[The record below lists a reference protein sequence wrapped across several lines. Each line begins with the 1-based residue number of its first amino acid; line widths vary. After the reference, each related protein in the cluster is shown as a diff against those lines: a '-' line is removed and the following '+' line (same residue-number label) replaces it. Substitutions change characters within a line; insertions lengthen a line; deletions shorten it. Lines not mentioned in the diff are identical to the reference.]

1 MESKYPPHPAA
12 SIFPMIKGKAYDEM
26 REDIRAKGLLFPV
39 VLAQHE
45 NQWCVLDGRN
55 REKAC
60 IETGIKP
67 RYDYYDGKDPIGY
80 VVSANLAR
88 REMSTWERASAA
100 DELSKLAQGRPG
112 KAAAA
117 AGITRSVAA
126 EMCGTSERSTAQAK
140 HVKQA
145 GAPELIEALD
155 ERKLSL
161 SEADEIARL
170 EKDQQADAIKQRKSQ
185 PPAERDP
192 KISKS
197 CSLSD
202 EELDGLTQLYT
213 YGAGSP
219 SARVRAGAAALARI
233 VPAAV
238 KS

>member
-55 REKAC
+55 REKASL
-60 IETGIKP
+60 ELGLKP

-80 VVSANLAR
+80 VVSANLTR
-88 REMSTWERASAA
+88 REMSTWERADAA
-100 DELSKLAQGRPG
+100 NALAELKQGRKPAG
-112 KAAAA
+112 A
-117 AGITRSVAA
+117 AGITQRDAA
-126 EMCGTSERSTAQAK
+126 EKLGTSERSAQQAK
-140 HVKQA
+140 RVRKE

-155 ERKLSL
+155 SRELSL